1 MTAIIELAQKKTAAR
16 IQQSAAAA
24 AAAALLASYEERMH
38 CWVLAC
44 IIDGITILIIV

>member
-16 IQQSAAAA
+16 IQQSAAA